1 MGNPSLLKP
10 ISTLNQNIPKKDDL
24 AHENADFHRN
34 EQPYQAVAV
43 KDDLIAFVF
52 QPRFLIVRPGLPFDQ
67 VCQKKLSYKTTQ
79 VSAKLNALQSVTW
92 PDKCYRSTRGMLVG
106 NSSIRSV

>member
-10 ISTLNQNIPKKDDL
+10 ISTLIRTFLKRTTW
-24 AHENADFHRN
+24 NADFHRN
-34 EQPYQAVAV
+34 EQAYQVVAV

-79 VSAKLNALQSVTW
+79 VSAKLNALQSV
-92 PDKCYRSTRGMLVG
+92 K
-106 NSSIRSV
+106 